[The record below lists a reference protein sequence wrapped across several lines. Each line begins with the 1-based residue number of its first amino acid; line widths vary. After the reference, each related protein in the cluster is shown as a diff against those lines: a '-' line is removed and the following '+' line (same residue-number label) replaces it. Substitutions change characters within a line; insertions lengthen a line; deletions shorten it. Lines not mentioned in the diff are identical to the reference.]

1 MAVVFATF
9 GGTSF
14 RSADLTDV
22 NFTRVILKSTDFR
35 KAILTR
41 TF

>member
-1 MAVVFATF
+1 MVQACRFV
-9 GGTSF
+9 
-14 RSADLTDV
+14 DLTDA
-22 NFTRVILKSTDFR
+22 NFTGVILKSTDFR